1 MGATQAGLFPPLGDG
16 AVPIA
21 RVIETLI
28 HRGYAGWYV
37 IEQDVAITDGEPPI
51 GEGPVLG
58 VARSLGYLRSLVEIS
73 AGSVHPPTQSATN
86 SHSNRGS
93 TTP

>member
-16 AVPIA
+16 SVPIA

-28 HRGYAGWYV
+28 DRQYAGWYV
-37 IEQDVAITDGEPPI
+37 IEQDVAITEGEPPV

-58 VARSLGYLRSLVEIS
+58 VARSLEFLRSLEKSS
-73 AGSVHPPTQSATN
+73 AGSVHTPT
-86 SHSNRGS
+86 
-93 TTP
+93 